1 MSAVWLT
8 IILVA
13 VASAAIKAAGPLLLG
28 DRQLG
33 PRATVVVAALAP
45 ALPSALVLVDTITAG
60 RRLVVDARLAGV
72 AAAGIALLLRAPML
86 LVLAVAIATT
96 ALVRFL
102 VAERLPIDSH
112 CRKSPLRCSPATWA
126 TRGLHSAEPPA
137 VRDFLE

>member
-1 MSAVWLT
+1 MEAPVSEVWLT
-8 IILVA
+8 IVLVA

-33 PRATVVVAALAP
+33 PRATVVIASLGP
-45 ALPSALVLVDTITAG
+45 ALLTALVLVDTITAG

-96 ALVRFL
+96 GAGALAGRLEPAGRFSL
-102 VAERLPIDSH
+102 RSCQDFPASARGPIAQH
-112 CRKSPLRCSPATWA
+112 HPASP
-126 TRGLHSAEPPA
+126 
-137 VRDFLE
+137 